1 MADQKTKAKKESARN
16 KTARAARAV
25 QAAKAEVAR
34 AARASLV
41 ARPLGAAQ
49 AEAARVKAAQANVQ
63 NVRADMEA
71 SKDRGVEAVA
81 DAKAAAWAVAVAARA
96 DVDAA
101 MAELKAIR
109 ENAMCCMC
117 LSARRTFSCRVGTN
131 VYARIASRIF

>member
-1 MADQKTKAKKESARN
+1 
-16 KTARAARAV
+16 
-25 QAAKAEVAR
+25 
-34 AARASLV
+34 
-41 ARPLGAAQ
+41 
-49 AEAARVKAAQANVQ
+49 
-63 NVRADMEA
+63 MEA